1 MPRDP
6 IHTPSVPSLDPDEAL
21 WAEIIR
27 YELDSWN
34 PRSLA
39 PRFHPA
45 SSRSSAR
52 GWGHLPRVVAVCVLV
67 LMVAAL
73 GGFNSNVA
81 GVRDNL
87 AGIHPAANHA
97 GRGGSGAPASRDA
110 RRRPGSSGVASSA
123 RTVPTPAS
131 ALPPGASALG
141 LASGPRAIT
150 PAPTTEP
157 PTPTPPDLPVPSART
172 PRLPRLSPP
181 ARPVAQ
187 PGNLSPD
194 ERAGSAGRPEPS
206 RGQ

>member
-6 IHTPSVPSLDPDEAL
+6 IDTRPVPSLDPDDAA

-39 PRFHPA
+39 PRFHPD
-45 SSRSSAR
+45 SSRVSAR

-67 LMVAAL
+67 VMVVAL

-87 AGIHPAANHA
+87 AGIHPAPNHA
-97 GRGGSGAPASRDA
+97 GRGHGGTPASRDA
-110 RRRPGSSGVASSA
+110 HRPPRSSGVASSA
-123 RTVPTPAS
+123 RTGPTPAS
-131 ALPPGASALG
+131 ALPPGGSALG

-150 PAPTTEP
+150 PPPSTDV
-157 PTPTPPDLPVPSART
+157 PTPTPADLPIPSART
-172 PRLPRLSPP
+172 PRLPQLSPPPFRGAQPVRLSPD
-181 ARPVAQ
+181 A
-187 PGNLSPD
+187 
-194 ERAGSAGRPEPS
+194 RAGSAGRPGRSP
-206 RGQ
+206 GQ